1 MAQVEPYLVELI
13 DQLAKMRAPVS
24 TKQGLELANS
34 LINGTSTQEDV
45 LRWKQKIATAFG
57 KTGKLNSVKA
67 IGKDSKRETN
77 TK

>member
-45 LRWKQKIATAFG
+45 LRWKQKNCDSFRQNG
-57 KTGKLNSVKA
+57 KIELGKNYWK
-67 IGKDSKRETN
+67 
-77 TK
+77 